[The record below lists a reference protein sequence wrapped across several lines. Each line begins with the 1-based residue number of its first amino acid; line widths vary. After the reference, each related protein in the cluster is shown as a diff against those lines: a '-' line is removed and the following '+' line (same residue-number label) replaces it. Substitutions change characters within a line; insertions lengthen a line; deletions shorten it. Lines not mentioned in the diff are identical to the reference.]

1 MLIAR
6 WVPGPGSSL
15 DVLHQ
20 TQPSAAGCASLPV
33 VTTTSAR
40 TVRLGATDYPL
51 VLPSLR
57 DPRLHLAS
65 VIITIHVLGQVALD
79 FRVSVPQILA
89 AILACALLE
98 VALTFRKTKQ
108 VVWPASAMLTGSGV
122 ALILRIV
129 GQERGD
135 HWTWDGWYL
144 FAGIAALSL
153 LTKYWIR
160 YRGTHV
166 FNPSNVG
173 LVAAFLVLGSAV
185 IEPLDF
191 WWAPLDFWML
201 AAYAVILVGGVLIT
215 SRLHLLT
222 LAAVFWLTL
231 AVGLGVLAA
240 SGHCMTAAWALQ
252 PVCGT
257 YFWSVIVASPE
268 VLVFLFFM
276 ITDPK
281 TIPEGRAAR
290 IAFAVCLGVIC
301 TLLMAPQTTE
311 FGAKVGLLAGL
322 VVMTPLRFLL
332 DRVFGPERIESLA
345 TSSKSRP
352 VRAFTPGAVAGVLL
366 VLIPLAIV
374 IAGAPARESAQAASV
389 AAPPPEIE
397 IGPNQLPE
405 VTVSADAAALNDDV
419 DPDTLALG
427 LAQALAVEGEA
438 IRRADTS
445 MLRTA
450 NDGERL
456 IEMEGV
462 VEQAATSGVHD
473 VPTHT
478 FDSLHLDVV
487 FTDGPQGGAS
497 LGLVAAGTVE
507 TITYDAAGEEQDRAS
522 EPFSKTFVLQP
533 EVGDRWLIVDEVEG
547 G

>member
-1 MLIAR
+1 
-6 WVPGPGSSL
+6 
-15 DVLHQ
+15 
-20 TQPSAAGCASLPV
+20 

-40 TVRLGATDYPL
+40 TVRLGDTDYPL

-89 AILACALLE
+89 AIVTCALLE
-98 VALTFRKTKQ
+98 VTLTFRKTKQ

-173 LVAAFLVLGSAV
+173 LVAAFLVLGSTV

-201 AAYAVILVGGVLIT
+201 TAYAVILVGGVLIT
-215 SRLHLLT
+215 SRLRLLT
-222 LAAVFWLTL
+222 LAAIFWLTL
-231 AVGLGVLAA
+231 ALGLGVLAA
-240 SGHCMTAAWALQ
+240 SGHCMTAAWALE

-332 DRVFGPERIESLA
+332 DRAFRSKRIGSLA
-345 TSSKSRP
+345 TSSKTRP
-352 VRAFTPGAVAGVLL
+352 ARAFVPGAVVGALL

-374 IAGAPARESAQAASV
+374 IAGAPARETAQAATVS
-389 AAPPPEIE
+389 APPPEIE
-397 IGPNQLPE
+397 IDPAQLPDA
-405 VTVSADAAALNDDV
+405 TISAEAEALQGEV
-419 DPDTLALG
+419 DPNAVAVG
-427 LAQALAVEGEA
+427 LAEALAVEAEA

-445 MLRTA
+445 LLRSA
-450 NDGERL
+450 DDGDRL
-456 IEMEGV
+456 IGMERA
-462 VEQAATSGVHD
+462 VEQAATSGSHA
-473 VPTHT
+473 VPTYT
-478 FDSLHLDVV
+478 FESLHVDVAP
-487 FTDGPQGGAS
+487 TEETQDTAS
-497 LGLVAAGTVE
+497 LGLIATGTVE
-507 TITYDAAGEEQDRAS
+507 TVTYDAAGVEQDRVSA
-522 EPFSKTFVLQP
+522 PFSKTFVLRP

>member
-1 MLIAR
+1 
-6 WVPGPGSSL
+6 
-15 DVLHQ
+15 
-20 TQPSAAGCASLPV
+20 

-40 TVRLGATDYPL
+40 TVRLGATDYPV

-79 FRVSVPQILA
+79 FRVSIPQILV
-89 AILACALLE
+89 AILSCALIE
-98 VALTFRKTKQ
+98 VAVTFRKTKQ
-108 VVWPASAMLTGSGV
+108 IVWPASAMLTGSGV
-122 ALILRIV
+122 ALILRIT

-173 LVAAFLVLGSAV
+173 LVAAFLVLGSEV

-201 AAYAVILVGGVLIT
+201 AAYAVILIGGVLIT
-215 SRLHLLT
+215 SRLGLLT

-268 VLVFLFFM
+268 VLIFLFFM

-281 TIPEGRAAR
+281 TIPEGRGAR
-290 IAFAVCLGVIC
+290 IAFAVSLGLIC
-301 TLLMAPQTTE
+301 TMLMAPQTTE

-332 DRVFGPERIESLA
+332 DRVFKSARIESLA
-345 TSSKSRP
+345 TSSTTRP
-352 VRAFTPGAVAGVLL
+352 VRAFAPGAVVGAFL
-366 VLIPLAIV
+366 VLIPIAIV
-374 IAGAPARESAQAASV
+374 LAGAPARSTALAPPVAS
-389 AAPPPEIE
+389 PPPEIE
-397 IGPNQLPE
+397 VDPAQLPDA
-405 VTVSADAAALNDDV
+405 TISAEASALQGEV
-419 DPDTLALG
+419 DPNAVALG
-427 LAQALAVEGEA
+427 LAKALAVEAEA

-445 MLRTA
+445 LLRSA
-450 NDGERL
+450 DDAQRL
-456 IEMEGV
+456 IEMERL
-462 VEQAATSGVHD
+462 VERTATSGVHA
-473 VPTHT
+473 VATHT
-478 FDSLHLDVV
+478 FDSLHVDVAP
-487 FTDGPQGGAS
+487 TEETQDAAS
-497 LGLVAAGTVE
+497 LGLVATGTVE
-507 TITYDAAGEEQDRAS
+507 TITYDAAGAEQGRAS
-522 EPFSKTFVLQP
+522 EPFSKTFVLSP
-533 EVGDRWLIVDEVEG
+533 AVGDRWLIVDEVHVE
-547 G
+547 

>member
-1 MLIAR
+1 M
-6 WVPGPGSSL
+6 
-15 DVLHQ
+15 
-20 TQPSAAGCASLPV
+20 
-33 VTTTSAR
+33 TTTSSR

-51 VLPSLR
+51 VLPSWR

-89 AILACALLE
+89 AIVTCALLE
-98 VALTFRKTKQ
+98 VTLTFRKTKQ
-108 VVWPASAMLTGSGV
+108 LVWPASAMLTGSGV

-160 YRGTHV
+160 YRETHV

-201 AAYAVILVGGVLIT
+201 TAYAVILVGGVLIT
-215 SRLHLLT
+215 SRLRLLT
-222 LAAVFWLTL
+222 LAAIFWLTL
-231 AVGLGVLAA
+231 AVGLGILVA
-240 SGHCMTAAWALQ
+240 SGHCMTAAWALE

-257 YFWSVIVASPE
+257 HFWSVIVASPE

-290 IAFAVCLGVIC
+290 IAFALCLGVIC

-332 DRVFGPERIESLA
+332 DRIFKRERIKSLA
-345 TSSKSRP
+345 TSSKTRP
-352 VRAFTPGAVAGVLL
+352 ARAFVPGAVVGALL
-366 VLIPLAIV
+366 VVIPLAIV
-374 IAGAPARESAQAASV
+374 IAGAPARETAEAATV
-389 AAPPPEIE
+389 AAPLPEIE
-397 IGPNQLPE
+397 IDPTQLPE
-405 VTVSADAAALNDDV
+405 VTVSADAIALSDEF
-419 DPDTLALG
+419 DPNALALG

-445 MLRTA
+445 LLRSA
-450 NDGERL
+450 DDADRL
-456 IEMEGV
+456 IEMERL
-462 VEQAATSGVHD
+462 VEQAATNGLYA
-473 VPTHT
+473 VPTYT
-478 FDSLHLDVV
+478 FDSLHVDVAP
-487 FTDGPQGGAS
+487 TDETQNAAS
-497 LGLVAAGTVE
+497 LGLVATGTVD
-507 TITYDAAGEEQDRAS
+507 TVTYDAAGAEQGRVS
-522 EPFSKTFVLQP
+522 EPFSKTFVLIP
-533 EVGDRWLIVDEVEG
+533 AVGDRWLIVDEVEDG
-547 G
+547 

>member
-1 MLIAR
+1 
-6 WVPGPGSSL
+6 
-15 DVLHQ
+15 
-20 TQPSAAGCASLPV
+20 

-65 VIITIHVLGQVALD
+65 VIITIHILGQVALD

-89 AILACALLE
+89 AILTCALLE

-108 VVWPASAMLTGSGV
+108 FVWPASAMLTGSGV
-122 ALILRIV
+122 ALILRIT

-160 YRGTHV
+160 FRGTHV

-173 LVAAFLVLGSAV
+173 LVAAFLILGSAV

-215 SRLHLLT
+215 SRLRLLT
-222 LAAVFWLTL
+222 LAAVFWVTL

-290 IAFAVCLGVIC
+290 IAFAVFLGVIC

-332 DRVFGPERIESLA
+332 DRVFRSERLGSLT
-345 TSSKSRP
+345 TSSKTRP
-352 VRAFTPGAVAGVLL
+352 VRAFAPGAIVGVLL

-374 IAGAPARESAQAASV
+374 IAGGPARETAQAAIV

-397 IGPNQLPE
+397 IDPAQLPE
-405 VTVSADAAALNDDV
+405 ATISAEAAALQGEV
-419 DPDTLALG
+419 DPNAVALG
-427 LAQALAVEGEA
+427 LAQALAVEAEA

-445 MLRTA
+445 LLRSA
-450 NDGERL
+450 DDGERL
-456 IEMEGV
+456 IEMERL
-462 VEQAATSGVHD
+462 VEQTATSGVHS

-478 FDSLHLDVV
+478 FDSMHVDVAPSEE
-487 FTDGPQGGAS
+487 TQDAAS
-497 LGLVAAGTVE
+497 LGLVATGVVE
-507 TITYDAAGEEQDRAS
+507 TVTYDAAGVEQRRAS
-522 EPFSKTFVLQP
+522 EPFSKTFVLRP
-533 EVGDRWLIVDEVEG
+533 EVGDRWLIVDEVEDG
-547 G
+547 

>member
-1 MLIAR
+1 M
-6 WVPGPGSSL
+6 
-15 DVLHQ
+15 
-20 TQPSAAGCASLPV
+20 
-33 VTTTSAR
+33 TTTSSR

-51 VLPSLR
+51 VLPSWR

-89 AILACALLE
+89 AIVTCALLE
-98 VALTFRKTKQ
+98 VTLTFRKTKQ
-108 VVWPASAMLTGSGV
+108 LVWPASAMLTGSGV

-201 AAYAVILVGGVLIT
+201 TAYAVILVGGVLIT
-215 SRLHLLT
+215 SRLRLLT
-222 LAAVFWLTL
+222 LAAIFWLTL
-231 AVGLGVLAA
+231 AVGLGILVA
-240 SGHCMTAAWALQ
+240 SGHCMTAAWALE

-257 YFWSVIVASPE
+257 HFWSVIVASPE

-332 DRVFGPERIESLA
+332 DRIFKRERIKSLA
-345 TSSKSRP
+345 TSSKTRP
-352 VRAFTPGAVAGVLL
+352 ARAFVPGAVVGALL
-366 VLIPLAIV
+366 VVIPLAIV
-374 IAGAPARESAQAASV
+374 IAGAPARETAEAATV
-389 AAPPPEIE
+389 AVPLPEIE
-397 IGPNQLPE
+397 IDPTQLPE
-405 VTVSADAAALNDDV
+405 VTVSADAIALSDEF
-419 DPDTLALG
+419 DPNALALG

-445 MLRTA
+445 LLRSA
-450 NDGERL
+450 DDADRL
-456 IEMEGV
+456 IEMERL
-462 VEQAATSGVHD
+462 VEQAATSGLYA
-473 VPTHT
+473 VPTYT
-478 FDSLHLDVV
+478 FDSLHVDVAP
-487 FTDGPQGGAS
+487 TDETQNAAS
-497 LGLVAAGTVE
+497 LGLVATGTVD
-507 TITYDAAGEEQDRAS
+507 TVTYDAAGAEQGRVS
-522 EPFSKTFVLQP
+522 EPFSKTFVLIP
-533 EVGDRWLIVDEVEG
+533 AVGDRWLIVDEVEDG
-547 G
+547 

>member
-1 MLIAR
+1 
-6 WVPGPGSSL
+6 
-15 DVLHQ
+15 
-20 TQPSAAGCASLPV
+20 
-33 VTTTSAR
+33 VTTTSER
-40 TVRLGATDYPL
+40 TVRLGATDYPV

-79 FRVSVPQILA
+79 FRVSVPQILV
-89 AILACALLE
+89 AILTCALIE

-108 VVWPASAMLTGSGV
+108 IVWPASAMLTGSGV

-135 HWTWDGWYL
+135 HWTWNGWYL

-173 LVAAFLVLGSAV
+173 LVAAFLVLGSEV

-201 AAYAVILVGGVLIT
+201 AAYAVILIGGVLIT
-215 SRLHLLT
+215 SRLRLLT
-222 LAAVFWLTL
+222 LAGVFWLTL

-268 VLVFLFFM
+268 VLIFLFFM

-290 IAFAVCLGVIC
+290 IAFAVCLGLIC

-332 DRVFGPERIESLA
+332 DRVFKSERIGSLA
-345 TSSKSRP
+345 ESSKSRP
-352 VRAFTPGAVAGVLL
+352 VRAFAPGAAVGALL
-366 VLIPLAIV
+366 VLVPLAIV
-374 IAGAPARESAQAASV
+374 VAGAPARESAQAAVV
-389 AAPPPEIE
+389 APAPPDIE
-397 IGPNQLPE
+397 IDPAQLPDA
-405 VTVSADAAALNDDV
+405 TISAEAAALQGEV
-419 DPDTLALG
+419 DPNAVALG
-427 LAQALAVEGEA
+427 LAKALAVEAEA

-445 MLRTA
+445 LLRSA
-450 NDGERL
+450 DDGERL
-456 IEMEGV
+456 IEMERL
-462 VEQAATSGVHD
+462 VEKTATSGVHA

-478 FDSLHLDVV
+478 FDSMHVDVAP
-487 FTDGPQGGAS
+487 TEETQDAAS
-497 LGLVAAGTVE
+497 LGLVATGTVE
-507 TITYDAAGEEQDRAS
+507 TVTYDAAGEEQGSAS
-522 EPFSKTFVLQP
+522 EPFSKRFVLRP
-533 EVGDRWLIVDEVEG
+533 EVGDRWLIVAEAEDG
-547 G
+547 

>member
-1 MLIAR
+1 MGKFEVSTTSNIR
-6 WVPGPGSSL
+6 SIGYHRPPTNSTDTWNYRDPP
-15 DVLHQ
+15 
-20 TQPSAAGCASLPV
+20 PSAAGCGSLPD

-40 TVRLGATDYPL
+40 TVRLGATDYPV
-51 VLPSLR
+51 VLPSMR
-57 DPRLHLAS
+57 DPRLHLAG

-89 AILACALLE
+89 AILACAAIE
-98 VALTFRKTKQ
+98 VALTFRRTQ
-108 VVWPASAMLTGSGV
+108 QIVWPASAMLTGSGV

-135 HWTWDGWYL
+135 HWTLNGWYL

-201 AAYAVILVGGVLIT
+201 AAYAVILIGGVLIT
-215 SRLHLLT
+215 SRLRLLT

-268 VLVFLFFM
+268 VLIFLFFM

-281 TIPEGRAAR
+281 TIPEGRPAR
-290 IAFAVCLGVIC
+290 IAFACPGVVC

-322 VVMTPLRFLL
+322 VVMTPLRFLF
-332 DRVFGPERIESLA
+332 DRVFKSERIGSLA
-345 TSSKSRP
+345 ESSKSPADTCLR
-352 VRAFTPGAVAGVLL
+352 PGAVVGTLL
-366 VLIPLAIV
+366 VLVPLAIV
-374 IAGAPARESAQAASV
+374 VAGGPARSTAVAPPVAVPTARDRDRPGAASRRHHQRRGRSLARRGGPERRGPWPRPGHSPSKRRRSV
-389 AAPPPEIE
+389 APIPRCCDRPMM
-397 IGPNQLPE
+397 P
-405 VTVSADAAALNDDV
+405 SA
-419 DPDTLALG
+419 
-427 LAQALAVEGEA
+427 
-438 IRRADTS
+438 
-445 MLRTA
+445 
-450 NDGERL
+450 
-456 IEMEGV
+456 
-462 VEQAATSGVHD
+462 
-473 VPTHT
+473 
-478 FDSLHLDVV
+478 
-487 FTDGPQGGAS
+487 
-497 LGLVAAGTVE
+497 
-507 TITYDAAGEEQDRAS
+507 
-522 EPFSKTFVLQP
+522 
-533 EVGDRWLIVDEVEG
+533 
-547 G
+547 

>member
-1 MLIAR
+1 
-6 WVPGPGSSL
+6 
-15 DVLHQ
+15 
-20 TQPSAAGCASLPV
+20 

-40 TVRLGATDYPL
+40 TVRLGATDYPV

-79 FRVSVPQILA
+79 FRVSIPQILV
-89 AILACALLE
+89 AILSCALIE
-98 VALTFRKTKQ
+98 VALTFGKTKQ
-108 VVWPASAMLTGSGV
+108 FVWPASAMLTGSGV
-122 ALILRIV
+122 ALILRIT

-153 LTKYWIR
+153 LSKYWIR
-160 YRGTHV
+160 YRGIHV

-173 LVAAFLVLGSAV
+173 LVAAFLVLGSEV

-201 AAYAVILVGGVLIT
+201 AAYAVILIGGVLIT

-222 LAAVFWLTL
+222 LAAVFWSTL
-231 AVGLGVLAA
+231 AVGLGVLAV

-268 VLVFLFFM
+268 VLIFLFFM

-290 IAFAVCLGVIC
+290 IAFAVSLGLVC
-301 TLLMAPQTTE
+301 TMLMAPQTTE

-332 DRVFGPERIESLA
+332 DRVFKSERIESLA
-345 TSSKSRP
+345 TSSTTRP
-352 VRAFTPGAVAGVLL
+352 VRAFAPGAVVGALL

-374 IAGAPARESAQAASV
+374 LAGSPARSTAV
-389 AAPPPEIE
+389 APPVASPPPDIV
-397 IGPNQLPE
+397 IDPAQLPDA
-405 VTVSADAAALNDDV
+405 TISAEAAALQGEV
-419 DPDTLALG
+419 DPNAVALG
-427 LAQALAVEGEA
+427 LAKALAVEAEA

-445 MLRTA
+445 LLRSA
-450 NDGERL
+450 DDAQRL
-456 IEMEGV
+456 IEMERL
-462 VEQAATSGVHD
+462 VERTATSGVHA

-478 FDSLHLDVV
+478 FDSLHVDVAP
-487 FTDGPQGGAS
+487 TEETQDAAS
-497 LGLVAAGTVE
+497 LGLVATGTVE
-507 TITYDAAGEEQDRAS
+507 TITYDAAGAEQGRAS
-522 EPFSKTFVLQP
+522 EPFSKTFVLSP
-533 EVGDRWLIVDEVEG
+533 AVGDRWLIVDEVHVE
-547 G
+547 

>member
-1 MLIAR
+1 M
-6 WVPGPGSSL
+6 
-15 DVLHQ
+15 
-20 TQPSAAGCASLPV
+20 
-33 VTTTSAR
+33 TTTAAR

-89 AILACALLE
+89 AILTCAVLE
-98 VALTFRKTKQ
+98 VALTFRKTRQ
-108 VVWPASAMLTGSGV
+108 FVWPASAMLTGSGV

-129 GQERGD
+129 GQERGE

-173 LVAAFLVLGSAV
+173 LVAAFLVLGSDV

-215 SRLHLLT
+215 SRLRLLT

-281 TIPEGRAAR
+281 TIPQGRTAR
-290 IAFAVCLGVIC
+290 IAFAVSLGVIC

-322 VVMTPLRFLL
+322 VVLTPLRFLL
-332 DRVFGPERIESLA
+332 DRALRSERIESLA
-345 TSSKSRP
+345 TSSKGRP
-352 VRAFTPGAVAGVLL
+352 VRAFAPGAVVGALL

-374 IAGAPARESAQAASV
+374 VAGAPARESAQAVTV
-389 AAPPPEIE
+389 AAPAPEIE
-397 IGPNQLPE
+397 VDPEQLPD
-405 VTVSADAAALNDDV
+405 VTVSAEAAALNDQV
-419 DPDTLALG
+419 DPDALALG

-445 MLRTA
+445 LLRSA
-450 NDGERL
+450 DDAERL
-456 IEMEGV
+456 IEMERM
-462 VEQAATSGVHD
+462 VEQAATSGLRA

-478 FDSLHLDVV
+478 FDTLNLDVV

-497 LGLVAAGTVE
+497 LGLVATGTVE
-507 TITYDAAGEEQDRAS
+507 TVTYDAAGAEQDRAS
-522 EPFSKTFVLQP
+522 EPFTKTFVLQP
-533 EVGDRWLIVDEVEG
+533 EVGDRWLIAAEVEDG
-547 G
+547 